1 MFKLNEAIM
10 LPSELITR
18 FHYLGI
24 FLLLILGGFG
34 FPFPEDATLILTG
47 IFLSAGDVKLLP
59 ALVAVYLGVVVS
71 DIGLYYA
78 GRVYGRRIVRHRFF
92 SRIIKPERLDRVE
105 ERFKKYG
112 VLAILFGR
120 HIPGVRAQI
129 LIASGI
135 LRVPFIKYLLADTF
149 AMAFTIALWIWA
161 GYKGAQYL
169 PQIRSAV
176 KDSAVGIFIGAFALM
191 AAYGLYRYLKARRE
205 QARTGDAGKRAA

>member
-1 MFKLNEAIM
+1 MFPFA
-10 LPSELITR
+10 LITR

-24 FLLLILGGFG
+24 FLLLILGGLG

-59 ALVAVYLGVVVS
+59 ALIAVYIGVVVS

-92 SRIIKPERLDRVE
+92 SRIIKPERLDRAE
-105 ERFKKYG
+105 ESFRKYD
-112 VLAILFGR
+112 VFAILFGR

-129 LIASGI
+129 LIVSGI
-135 LRVPFIKYLLADTF
+135 LRVPFIKYLLADCF
-149 AMAFTIALWIWA
+149 SMSFTIALWVWA

-169 PQIRSAV
+169 PRIRHTV
-176 KDSAVGIFIGAFALM
+176 KDSAVGIFVAAFALM
-191 AAYGLYRYLKARRE
+191 AAYGLYRYIRARRE
-205 QARTGDAGKRAA
+205 RSRASGADKRAA